1 MLTAKCDHFK
11 VVKDSLSGTRPI
23 DEETFSSVA
32 VLAQRLETLK
42 RIGPLFDDVTF
53 SQEAEELAV
62 CEMISAII

>member
-11 VVKDSLSGTRPI
+11 VVTDSLSGTRPI

-42 RIGPLFDDVTF
+42 RTGPLFDDVTF